1 MPITDEYVKSLPDIY
16 RDVLT
21 AFPQS
26 NPNRK
31 FGYGLAYGSLYSEL
45 DGKYTLG
52 QIEMACEN
60 MAEGDVMEIKN
71 EIFTRPTPLGEELI
85 AAVTCGTAT
94 PKPEVPPP
102 PFNPPRESRYDR

>member
-1 MPITDEYVKSLPDIY
+1 MLITDEYVESLPEIY

-31 FGYGLAYGSLYSEL
+31 VGYGLAYGSLYSEL

-60 MAEGDVMEIKN
+60 MAEGDVMEIKHTG
-71 EIFTRPTPLGEELI
+71 FACPTPLGEELI
-85 AAVTCGTAT
+85 AAVTGCPIAPGL
-94 PKPEVPPP
+94 EVP
-102 PFNPPRESRYDR
+102 PFNPPPT